1 MCSERGAERT
11 RDHRVVRL
19 AICAGRVCGLLVLGA
34 CNGTSSYMDAT
45 GAAGRRESVL
55 GWWLTGI
62 AAAVVLGV
70 CVAIVLG
77 IVRWRDADATEAT
90 GSQPERRE
98 IRSGL
103 NWIYVGTAITV
114 VVLLVTFTGT
124 MVTLNA
130 ASRPR
135 IAPSLTLD
143 VTGHQWW
150 WEIRYRDDAHPD
162 LGFTTANEVHLPV
175 GQPVRVRLRT
185 ADVIHSFWL
194 PQIAGKMDLI
204 PGQVNETWL
213 QAEKPGV
220 SRGMC
225 GEYCGLQH
233 AAMALAVTAESPRQ
247 FAQWAAHQ
255 RAPAGA
261 PATADAQVG
270 RVVFARSC
278 GACHAVAGT
287 EALGRVGPDLTHVAS
302 RPEIGAGALANTPA
316 NLARWITAAPQVK
329 EGARMP
335 AIPLDGAQLRS
346 VIAYLETLR

>member
-1 MCSERGAERT
+1 MCTERRVERALERRDATSTVGAT
-11 RDHRVVRL
+11 
-19 AICAGRVCGLLVLGA
+19 AGLLVLAA
-34 CNGTSSYMDAT
+34 CNGTTSYMDAT

-55 GWWLTGI
+55 GWWLTG
-62 AAAVVLGV
+62 AASAVVIAV
-70 CVAIVLG
+70 CVAIGLGVL
-77 IVRWRDADATEAT
+77 RRRDDAADASDA
-90 GSQPERRE
+90 GPARRE

-103 NWIYVGTAITV
+103 AWIYVGTAITMV
-114 VVLLVTFTGT
+114 ILLVAFAGT

-135 IAPSLTLD
+135 VAPSLTLD
-143 VTGHQWW
+143 VIGHQWW
-150 WEIRYRDDAHPD
+150 WEVRYRDATHPD

-185 ADVIHSFWL
+185 EDVIHSFWI

-204 PGQVNETWL
+204 PGQVNEMWL

-233 AAMALAVTAESPRQ
+233 AEMALAVTAESPEE
-247 FAQWAAHQ
+247 FARWAAHE
-255 RAPAGA
+255 RAPAAA
-261 PATADAQVG
+261 PASADARVG

-287 EALGRVGPDLTHVAS
+287 EALGHVGPDLTHFAE
-302 RPEIGAGALANTPA
+302 RATIAAGALTNTPS

-335 AIPLDGAQLRS
+335 AIPLDGEQLRT
-346 VIAYLETLR
+346 VIAYLATLR